1 MSNQITF
8 SLIEIFISL
17 IVETI
22 ILGGVFTWVSN
33 KAAKQNEQALKS
45 ELSTIES
52 QNKLIFQQL
61 ETAVKNSR
69 DDVIS
74 EIKVLKKLFILHQCC
89 CLTYH
94 KMILMIFS

>member
-45 ELSTIES
+45 ELGTIEA
-52 QNKLIFQQL
+52 QNKLIFQEL
-61 ETAVKNSR
+61 KREVKASR
-69 DDVIS
+69 DDILS
-74 EIKVLKKLFILHQCC
+74 QIKESANKG
-89 CLTYH
+89 
-94 KMILMIFS
+94 

>member
-74 EIKVLKKLFILHQCC
+74 EIKEVMK
-89 CLTYH
+89 
-94 KMILMIFS
+94 